1 MFQGLRGWTSAQK
14 HVVVASFLGWM
25 LDAFDFFLLAFVLAD
40 VAKEFAIPIAPKPL
54 ALTVAYAS
62 AHGWVGKA
70 AILLPL
76 MWERFWGSLT
86 GSEGLDATIVLTTTL
101 AIRPVGAFIFGR
113 LADRFGRRP
122 VLMIDVLCY
131 AGLAFA
137 SAFAPNFTVFLLI
150 RALFGIAMGGE
161 WGVGA
166 SLTMETIRPES
177 RGVVSG
183 ILQSGYA
190 SGYLIASLAFLLFP
204 LIGWRGMFMLG
215 ALPALLVLY
224 VRSKVPES
232 PAWTPLKTRAD
243 NIGPI
248 LKKHWRLAFYSI
260 LLMTSLNFFSH
271 GTQDLFPTFLRKQH
285 HFEPHIVTAIAVI
298 YNVGAILGGLTF
310 GFVSQVLGRRRTL
323 IVTAL
328 LSLPIVPFWAFS
340 SSAVVLAA
348 AGFLMQFMV
357 QGCWGVVPAHLNE
370 MSPHQA
376 RGTFPGFVYQL
387 GNFLASTNATI
398 QGVLAAAY
406 GGDFSYALAGVAVV
420 SALAIAVFALVG
432 REAREADLT
441 AAAARACAT
450 PS

>member
-1 MFQGLRGWTSAQK
+1 
-14 HVVVASFLGWM
+14 
-25 LDAFDFFLLAFVLAD
+25 
-40 VAKEFAIPIAPKPL
+40 
-54 ALTVAYAS
+54 
-62 AHGWVGKA
+62 
-70 AILLPL
+70 
-76 MWERFWGSLT
+76 
-86 GSEGLDATIVLTTTL
+86 
-101 AIRPVGAFIFGR
+101 
-113 LADRFGRRP
+113 
-122 VLMIDVLCY
+122 MIDVLCY
-131 AGLAFA
+131 SGLALA
-137 SAFAPNFTVFLLI
+137 SAFAPNFAIFLLI
-150 RALFGIAMGGE
+150 RALFGVAMGGE

-183 ILQSGYA
+183 ILQSGYSA
-190 SGYLIASLAFLLFP
+190 GYLAASLAFLLFP

-232 PAWTPLKTRAD
+232 PAWTPLRTREAG
-243 NIGPI
+243 IGPI
-248 LKKHWRLAFYSI
+248 LRKHWRLAIYSI
-260 LLMTSLNFFSH
+260 LLMTCLNFFSH
-271 GTQDLFPTFLRKQH
+271 GTQDLFPTFLRKQR
-285 HFEPHIVTAIAVI
+285 HFEPHVVTMIAVI

-310 GFVSQVLGRRRTL
+310 GFMSQTLGRRRTL
-323 IVTAL
+323 IATAL

-340 SSAVVLAA
+340 AGPIVLAA

-406 GGDFSYALAGVAVV
+406 GGDFSYALAGVAIA
-420 SALAIAVFALVG
+420 SALAIAFFALIG
-432 REAREADLT
+432 REAKEVDLT
-441 AAAARACAT
+441 AVAEPM